1 MLVALIVT
9 LLLGGGSISVMDYIA
24 DTKKD
29 LKTVIVE
36 PDRRG
41 SAMSTLKA
49 MKKRAAAMNKQA
61 GKSGKRLKK
70 ALQQHDL
77 TDAAIDEIWTAHFA
91 SIDQFNRDMI
101 DLRFQLKNDVTRDEW
116 QQLFG
121 PQQRR
126 TERRSPHRRRCPPNT
141 YNCFLPSS
149 HTQTVS
155 VGARRGFCRELLLG

>member
-121 PQQRR
+121 PQ
-126 TERRSPHRRRCPPNT
+126 
-141 YNCFLPSS
+141 
-149 HTQTVS
+149 
-155 VGARRGFCRELLLG
+155 